1 MQYEPESR
9 ERQGQPDAKLYAA
22 AKKIEPAVARYY
34 EPVVRDKTNST
45 MQYESESLERQGK
58 PDANQIAA
66 QKVEHV
72 VKRQY
77 EPVVLDKTNSAKQY
91 EPESQ
96 ERQEQP
102 VVEQVAALKVD
113 SPDFNGDN
121 SEDNFTDEDDEV
133 LFGASLDRRDDD
145 VPDKI
150 KKVESLT
157 D

>member
-22 AKKIEPAVARYY
+22 QKTEPAVARYY
-34 EPVVRDKTNST
+34 EPVVRDKTNSA
-45 MQYESESLERQGK
+45 MQYEPESLERQGK
-58 PDANQIAA
+58 PDAKQIAA
-66 QKVEHV
+66 QKVEPIV
-72 VKRQY
+72 NRQY
-77 EPVVLDKTNSAKQY
+77 EPVVREKNNSAKQY